1 MNILNNEQ
9 ELKNLMNF
17 FLSSINSNIEILN
30 KHRQILLQ
38 YTLKVTDYPTDDTT
52 KETVDN
58 IVKFLSNLTEN
69 LTLTDESI
77 SSLKNFQ
84 QKYNCIEITDN
95 IIDEYVN
102 ISTKIAENL
111 IKIENF
117 LNDALNFAKLNFH
130 ITTDSIETTK
140 NLNAIEKSVVYED
153 KNITT
158 SQNSNNKNGSQNN
171 QLVENTL
178 VISETKKIVILP
190 YTIDELKAT
199 LTNNLDNYSSLE
211 DVVNKKYTV
220 PLENYK
226 NTSLAR
232 FKEAFNLILH
242 REKGSFRQA
251 LELGLEL
258 FFNSNLHP
266 AVISACK
273 NLDELD
279 IYLDYLEDGETNL
292 FACFNVIFDVA
303 PIVVKSKRS
312 QVF

>member
-1 MNILNNEQ
+1 MNIFNNEQ

-30 KHRQILLQ
+30 KHRQILIQ

-58 IVKFLSNLTEN
+58 IVKFLSNLTEI
-69 LTLTDESI
+69 LALTDESI

-117 LNDALNFAKLNFH
+117 LNDALNFSKLDFH

-140 NLNAIEKSVVYED
+140 NLNAIKKSIVYED
-153 KNITT
+153 KDITT
-158 SQNSNNKNGSQNN
+158 SQNSNNNNGSQNN

-199 LTNNLDNYSSLE
+199 LANNLDSYSSLE

-220 PLENYK
+220 PLNNYK

>member
-30 KHRQILLQ
+30 KHRQILIQ

-153 KNITT
+153 ENITT
-158 SQNSNNKNGSQNN
+158 SQNSNNKNDSQNN

-220 PLENYK
+220 PLDNYK

-266 AVISACK
+266 AIISACK